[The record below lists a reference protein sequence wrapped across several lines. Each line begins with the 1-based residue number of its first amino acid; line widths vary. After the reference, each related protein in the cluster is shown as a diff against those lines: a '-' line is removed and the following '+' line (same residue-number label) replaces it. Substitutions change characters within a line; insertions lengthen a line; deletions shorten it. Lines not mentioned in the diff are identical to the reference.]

1 MLSLFDLILLACCY
15 MSYMAL
21 DSVEFLFVIYL
32 IKTVLNTQILLLEYV
47 RYGRVMF
54 VFSGLSDMQF

>member
-1 MLSLFDLILLACCY
+1 MLNLFDLILLACCY

-32 IKTVLNTQILLLEYV
+32 IQTVLNTQILLLEYV
-47 RYGRVMF
+47 RYGKVMF
-54 VFSGLSDMQF
+54 VFSRLCDIQF